1 MQTVLPQEAI
11 EEAIGEVREVM
22 RQYTACADPTE
33 SAARKERLR
42 QAEEQGE
49 VEEAAI
55 QMVQA
60 NLENLS
66 PTDGRRQRESPT
78 PASRERVPAT
88 LRLGPQVSLVDE
100 EDNASEG
107 RRPVSLERIPAAQRL
122 GPLIDPMET
131 EDLPLMDGRSE
142 TTVKR
147 KPGRSPGK
155 KKIQGSGDLIAE
167 NSGWI
172 VGDGKSI
179 NISTDPWLSFWK
191 SLCDKVCLPPLGIV
205 NVPLAPWLLWSLW
218 IEINNFVFSNRYT
231 SVADTVSKAIC
242 LAREWSGAQLRENVK
257 GRNLTAPMP
266 GNPISVTVQS
276 DAAWRNSSNLAGLG
290 WTVITTD
297 QTSNFSSSQKFV
309 PSALTAETLALR
321 EAVVLCSR
329 NGIMHLRCE
338 SDSSQLIKAVV
349 SGPVPSEIYGIVAD
363 ITTIA
368 ATFFLFPL
376 FEFPAPVIL
385 MQMR

>member
-33 SAARKERLR
+33 SATRKERLR
-42 QAEEQGE
+42 QAEEQVE

-100 EDNASEG
+100 EDNISEG
-107 RRPVSLERIPAAQRL
+107 RRPVSLERIDTLKLNLFYSAQRL

-147 KPGRSPGK
+147 KPG
-155 KKIQGSGDLIAE
+155 
-167 NSGWI
+167 
-172 VGDGKSI
+172 
-179 NISTDPWLSFWK
+179 
-191 SLCDKVCLPPLGIV
+191 
-205 NVPLAPWLLWSLW
+205 
-218 IEINNFVFSNRYT
+218 
-231 SVADTVSKAIC
+231 
-242 LAREWSGAQLRENVK
+242 
-257 GRNLTAPMP
+257 
-266 GNPISVTVQS
+266 
-276 DAAWRNSSNLAGLG
+276 
-290 WTVITTD
+290 
-297 QTSNFSSSQKFV
+297 
-309 PSALTAETLALR
+309 
-321 EAVVLCSR
+321 
-329 NGIMHLRCE
+329 
-338 SDSSQLIKAVV
+338 
-349 SGPVPSEIYGIVAD
+349 
-363 ITTIA
+363 
-368 ATFFLFPL
+368 
-376 FEFPAPVIL
+376 
-385 MQMR
+385 